1 MSVATAV
8 VVMAGVVMA
17 VVVMAVVVMAVVL
30 VLERGWRRRV
40 SGRAAA
46 GLAPRLRP
54 AEDLRLGVR
63 LVQLLRKALV
73 RRLGRLIHRGKEGV
87 CVACRGGGKRRAVV
101 LAWRAGAGGR
111 PRTLQTESNVSKM
124 PLVRPSMIS
133 MMLAL
138 SVYGMGSHLIPSACA
153 RRGGNQRTV
162 GVRSA
167 LGRSPCRRA
176 PRP

>member
-73 RRLGRLIHRGKEGV
+73 RRLGRLIHRGKEGG

-101 LAWRAGAGGR
+101 LAWRAGWGEAAHLADRVQCVEDALGA
-111 PRTLQTESNVSKM
+111 
-124 PLVRPSMIS
+124 PLDD
-133 MMLAL
+133 LDD
-138 SVYGMGSHLIPSACA
+138 
-153 RRGGNQRTV
+153 V
-162 GVRSA
+162 GVVRVRDG
-167 LGRSPCRRA
+167 LPLDPVRLCEVGW
-176 PRP
+176 